1 VRGRNIS
8 PHRYLLDLIRI
19 SDQVE
24 VQNRLMSAPDKEI
37 ALSMLY
43 MSGFERDQLLRRLS
57 ERKRRRVQ
65 EELKRQEH
73 VRILYDQY
81 ERAVQWLTNHIS
93 SSRRPERARSYFR
106 PTRRSGGGRA

>member
-1 VRGRNIS
+1 MGGNIS
-8 PHRYLLDLIRI
+8 PHRYLLDLIRV
-19 SDQVE
+19 SDQIE

-43 MSGFERDQLLRRLS
+43 MSGFERDQLLRRVS
-57 ERKRRRVQ
+57 DRKRQRIR

-81 ERAVQWLTNHIS
+81 DRAVHWLINHIS

-106 PTRRSGGGRA
+106 PTRRNGGDRV

>member
-1 VRGRNIS
+1 MKGRNIS
-8 PHRYLLDLIRI
+8 PHRYLLDLIRV

-57 ERKRRRVQ
+57 ARKRARI
-65 EELKRQEH
+65 EDELSRQEH
-73 VRILYDQY
+73 VKILYDQY
-81 ERAVQWLTNHIS
+81 DRAVHWLIRHIS
-93 SSRRPERARSYFR
+93 SSRRPDRDRSFFR
-106 PTRRSGGGRA
+106 PSRGRGR

>member
-1 VRGRNIS
+1 MKRRDFS

-43 MSGFERDQLLRRLS
+43 MSGFERDKLLRRLS
-57 ERKRRRVQ
+57 ERKRRRVR

-81 ERAVQWLTNHIS
+81 ERAVHWLINHIS
-93 SSRRPERARSYFR
+93 SRRRPDRARSYFR
-106 PTRRSGGGRA
+106 PTRRNGGDRV

>member
-1 VRGRNIS
+1 MKGRNIS
-8 PHRYLLDLIRI
+8 PHRYLLDLIRV

-43 MSGFERDQLLRRLS
+43 MSGFERDQVLRRLS
-57 ERKRRRVQ
+57 DRKRQRIQ

-81 ERAVQWLTNHIS
+81 DRAVHWLINHIS
-93 SSRRPERARSYFR
+93 SRRRPDRARSYFR
-106 PTRRSGGGRA
+106 PTRRNGGDRV

>member
-1 VRGRNIS
+1 MS
-8 PHRYLLDLIRI
+8 PHRYLLDLIRV

-24 VQNRLMSAPDKEI
+24 VQNRLMTAPDKDI

-57 ERKRRRVQ
+57 KRKRERLL

-73 VRILYDQY
+73 TRVLYDQY
-81 ERAVQWLTNHIS
+81 LRPVEWLIAHIS
-93 SSRRPERARSYFR
+93 SSRRPAQNRSYFR
-106 PTRRSGGGRA
+106 PTRSGRRV

>member
-1 VRGRNIS
+1 MKRRDFS

-57 ERKRRRVQ
+57 ERKRERIR

-73 VRILYDQY
+73 VRILYHQY
-81 ERAVQWLTNHIS
+81 DRAVRWLINHIS
-93 SSRRPERARSYFR
+93 GSRRPERARSYFR
-106 PTRRSGGGRA
+106 PTRRGGDGRA

>member
-1 VRGRNIS
+1 MKGRNIS
-8 PHRYLLDLIRI
+8 PHRYLLDLIRV

-43 MSGFERDQLLRRLS
+43 MSGFERDQVLRRLS
-57 ERKRRRVQ
+57 DRKRQRIQ

-81 ERAVQWLTNHIS
+81 ERAVHWLINHIS
-93 SSRRPERARSYFR
+93 SRRRPDRARSYFR
-106 PTRRSGGGRA
+106 PTRRNGGDRV